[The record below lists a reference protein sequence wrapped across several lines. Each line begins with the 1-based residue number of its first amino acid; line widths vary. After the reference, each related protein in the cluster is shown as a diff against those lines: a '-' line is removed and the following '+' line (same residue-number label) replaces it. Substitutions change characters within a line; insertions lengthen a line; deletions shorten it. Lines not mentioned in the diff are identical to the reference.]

1 MVFQLSC
8 FARCALYYR
17 LFLCGDIH
25 PNPGPRDTRS
35 LKFFHWNLNSLS
47 ARGRIKIPLIET
59 YDSLYKYD
67 ITTISETMLDHSVT
81 NDDISI
87 DGFSKEIYRSD
98 HPSNTKVGGVC
109 LYFREG
115 LPVKRRTDLELLP
128 EMILSEITL
137 ARKKIFFGT
146 LYRTPS
152 QNSQQ
157 FETFIDRLQEAFDKM
172 KAENPHCIVLTGD
185 FNCRSNV

>member
-1 MVFQLSC
+1 M
-8 FARCALYYR
+8 
-17 LFLCGDIH
+17 
-25 PNPGPRDTRS
+25 
-35 LKFFHWNLNSLS
+35 
-47 ARGRIKIPLIET
+47 
-59 YDSLYKYD
+59 
-67 ITTISETMLDHSVT
+67 T
-81 NDDISI
+81 NDDIPI

-98 HPSNTKVGGVC
+98 HPSNTKIGSVC

-115 LPVKRRTDLELLP
+115 LPIKIRTDLELLP

-137 ARKKIFFGT
+137 ARKQIFFGT

-172 KAENPHCIVLTGD
+172 KTENPHCIVLTGD

>member
-1 MVFQLSC
+1 MRTLLPAIFMW
-8 FARCALYYR
+8 
-17 LFLCGDIH
+17 DIH
-25 PNPGPRDTRS
+25 PNPGRRDTRS
-35 LKFFHWNLNSLS
+35 LKFFPWNLNILS
-47 ARGRIKIPLIET
+47 ARGQIKIPLIEA

-67 ITTISETMLDHSVT
+67 IITIFEAMLDQSETN
-81 NDDISI
+81 NDTSI

-98 HPSNTKVGGVC
+98 HPRNTKIGGVC

-115 LPVKRRTDLELLP
+115 LSIKRQTNLELLP
-128 EMILSEITL
+128 EMILSETTL

-146 LYRTPS
+146 SNRTPS

-185 FNCRSNV
+185 FNCRSSI